1 MMTIDQTEFSIR
13 NTQRIN
19 RHIFKAVA
27 ALACAAVLLWA
38 WNTIAVDLFQLPKAQ
53 FRHAIAAVAGV
64 ACAGYLF
71 SQARKLMAP

>member
-13 NTQRIN
+13 NARRIN
-19 RHIFKAVA
+19 RHIFKVVA
-27 ALACAAVLLWA
+27 ALTCAAVLLWA
-38 WNTIAVDLFQLPKAQ
+38 WNAIAVDLFELPKAQ
-53 FRHAIAAVAGV
+53 FRHAIAAVAGF